1 MVEWLSNHPRFPDV
15 KEADPEGLLAVGGDL
30 LPQRLLLAYRQGI
43 FPWYSENE
51 PILWWSPDPRGIIP
65 LNEFH
70 INRTIQKILK
80 RGTFEISVN
89 TAFEEVIRACAVRE
103 GNATS
108 GWITEDMI
116 SSYINLYK
124 MGFAHSVEVWKDGKL
139 AGGLYGVAICGMFAG
154 ESMFHRESNAS
165 KVALCAL
172 VERMK
177 ERDYSLL
184 DCQMV
189 TEVTSQMGAIKISR
203 ADYLQR
209 LKIALKV
216 RCSFL

>member
-1 MVEWLSNHPRFPDV
+1 MVEWLSSYLNFPDV
-15 KEADPEGLLAVGGDL
+15 KEANLEGLLAVGGDL
-30 LPQRLLLAYRQGI
+30 SPQRLLRAYREGI

-51 PILWWSPDPRGIIP
+51 PILWWSPDPRGVIP
-65 LNEFH
+65 LNKFY

-80 RGTFEISVN
+80 RETFEIRVN
-89 TAFEEVIRACAVRE
+89 TAFEEVIRSCAVRE
-103 GNATS
+103 GSPRS

-116 SSYINLYK
+116 SAYTNLCK
-124 MGFAHSVEVWKDGKL
+124 MGFAHSVEAWKDGKL

-154 ESMFHRESNAS
+154 ESMFHGESNAS

-177 ERDYSLL
+177 ERGYSLL

-189 TEVTSQMGAIKISR
+189 TEVTSKMGAIEISR
-203 ADYLQR
+203 TDYLKR

-216 RCSFL
+216 QCSFL